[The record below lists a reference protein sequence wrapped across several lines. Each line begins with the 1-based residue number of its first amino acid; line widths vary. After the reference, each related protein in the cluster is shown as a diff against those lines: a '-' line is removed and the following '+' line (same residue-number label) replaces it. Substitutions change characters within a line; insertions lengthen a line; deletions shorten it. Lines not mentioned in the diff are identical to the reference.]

1 MKWNLRH
8 NHVWATIEG
17 LDSTSC
23 IVDIVSYNNGY
34 WFDVYLTYLRGE
46 KPITEP
52 FFFEGPFASL
62 ILALEFADSSFK
74 DIKDILDGNDLASKL
89 LEREELMQER
99 LQKVGKI
106 IEVLDS
112 RKI

>member
-17 LDSTSC
+17 SNNTSC
-23 IVDIVSYNNGY
+23 IVDIVSSNNGY
-34 WFDVYLTYLRGE
+34 WFDVYLTYLERE
-46 KPITEP
+46 KPIKEP
-52 FFFEGPFASL
+52 FKYEGPFASL
-62 ILALEFADSSFK
+62 ILALEFAESNLK
-74 DIKDILDGNDLASKL
+74 NIKDILDGNDLASKL

-99 LQKVGKI
+99 LQRVGKI
-106 IEVLDS
+106 IEVLNS